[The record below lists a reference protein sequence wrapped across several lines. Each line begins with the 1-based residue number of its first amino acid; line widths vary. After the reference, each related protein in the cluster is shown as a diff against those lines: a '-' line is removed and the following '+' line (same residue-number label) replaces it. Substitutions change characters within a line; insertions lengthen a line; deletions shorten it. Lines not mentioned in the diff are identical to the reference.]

1 MSFHGIYIYHFYHEE
16 PNQNNYMSYRHRNR
30 KIFYKNL
37 ANLKNYQIKP
47 LINKNV
53 LKNNILLLCSREKLI
68 LNSLH
73 DALVYLGNVIS
84 KNENYFFE
92 DEKNLI
98 KINFLDF
105 LKQNNINKILFPN
118 PYGNEKD

>member
-1 MSFHGIYIYHFYHEE
+1 
-16 PNQNNYMSYRHRNR
+16 
-30 KIFYKNL
+30 YKNL

-92 DEKNLI
+92 DEKFNQD
-98 KINFLDF
+98 KFLDF

-118 PYGNEKD
+118 PYGNEKRLKI